1 MGLIGEDFS
10 PEVMVDMRSEQ
21 QNEYLQSSS
30 RQESSSVWLKS
41 GRKAERI

>member
-21 QNEYLQSSS
+21 QNEYLKSSL

-41 GRKAERI
+41 GRKEERI

>member
-1 MGLIGEDFS
+1 MGYIGEGFS
-10 PEVMVDMRSEQ
+10 AEEMVDMRSEQ

-30 RQESSSVWLKS
+30 RQEGSPVWLKS